1 MKKNILITGAS
12 GFIGSFL
19 VEEAIKKNYQT
30 FAGIR
35 TASSKKYLSDPNI
48 HFLELDFSNEKLL
61 NSSLNNF
68 ANQYG
73 RFDFI
78 IHSAGLTK
86 AINKA
91 NYSVVNYENTQR
103 FVHALQAND
112 LVPDKFI
119 YISSLASFGPGINT
133 LPIHAGQ
140 VQQPLTE
147 YGKSKLKAEKFLYS
161 KTNFPFL
168 IINPTAVYGP
178 RDKDFLALLR
188 SIQKH
193 LEVYIGTT
201 KQLLSFIHIHDLVQA
216 IFLGMESS
224 AVNQN
229 ILVSD
234 LNLYTSKTFN
244 TTIKKTLGK
253 KTISFIVPAF
263 VATLFAYVSE
273 ISGRIRGKASVLSR
287 ERLKE
292 FEAMNW
298 SVECTEIIK
307 LGYSPQFNLEEGLKH
322 TIGWYKKHGW
332 IKENNFLHTEQNA
345 V

>member
-12 GFIGSFL
+12 CFIGSFL
-19 VEEAIKKNYQT
+19 VEEAIKRNYQT
-30 FAGIR
+30 FAGVR
-35 TASSKKYLSDPNI
+35 PSSNKKYLTDPKI
-48 HFLELDFSNEKLL
+48 HFIELDFNNEKLL
-61 NSSLNNF
+61 NSSLNSF
-68 ANQYG
+68 ASQFG

-78 IHSAGLTK
+78 IHSAGVTK

-91 NYSVVNYENTQR
+91 NYSEVNYENTKR
-103 FVHALQAND
+103 FVCALQEEN

-119 YISSLASFGPGINT
+119 YISSLASFGPGSNT
-133 LPIHAGQ
+133 LPIHSAQ
-140 VQQPLTE
+140 VQQPLTA
-147 YGKSKLKAEKFLYS
+147 YGRSKLKAEKFLYS
-161 KTNFPFL
+161 NTDFPFL

-201 KQLLSFIHIHDLVQA
+201 KQLLSFIHVHDLVQA

-224 AVNQN
+224 AVNKN

-244 TTIKKTLGK
+244 TAIKKTLDK
-253 KTISFIVPAF
+253 KTISFIVPKYA
-263 VATLFAYVSE
+263 ATLVAYVSE
-273 ISGRIRGKASVLSR
+273 MAARIRGKASVLSR

-298 SVECTEIIK
+298 SVECNEIIN

-332 IKENNFLHTEQNA
+332 IKENKFI
-345 V
+345 